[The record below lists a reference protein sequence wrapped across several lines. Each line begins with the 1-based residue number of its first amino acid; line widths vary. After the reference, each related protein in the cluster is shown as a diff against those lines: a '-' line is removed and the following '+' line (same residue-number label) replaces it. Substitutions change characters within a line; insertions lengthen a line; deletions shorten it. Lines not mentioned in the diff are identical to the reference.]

1 MVIHGVEY
9 TRSEVFTV
17 CLTMKRLPM
26 WMVKTA
32 ACLLL
37 RAHDTRCLQLRKH
50 GFPPSKKKKKKQN
63 NKRIVWQRT
72 IGWTREYAIH
82 NCLKPANHSE
92 AQCFLK
98 WCLSCQFHPLKKS
111 WSIQSK
117 RRLPH
122 WKWLYGETNDVSV
135 NLLNFMETQ
144 VTDACTQNNTLAE

>member
-50 GFPPSKKKKKKQN
+50 GFPPSKKKKKN
-63 NKRIVWQRT
+63 RILRESCDSGPLGEHVNTPFT
-72 IGWTREYAIH
+72 I
-82 NCLKPANHSE
+82 
-92 AQCFLK
+92 
-98 WCLSCQFHPLKKS
+98 
-111 WSIQSK
+111 
-117 RRLPH
+117 
-122 WKWLYGETNDVSV
+122 V
-135 NLLNFMETQ
+135 
-144 VTDACTQNNTLAE
+144 